1 MELWALLEIAFAI
14 ATAAGCFVLIIGEM
28 HMSEK
33 TEHQEWWGQLEAKI
47 ADMR

>member
-14 ATAAGCFVLIIGEM
+14 ATAVGCFVLIIAEM

-33 TEHQEWWGQLEAKI
+33 TEHQAWWGQLKEKVLA
-47 ADMR
+47 MR